1 MSKTIRIMIAFETDK
16 EMEEE
21 FFEDDELPTDVDGW
35 ARFLQNRFTDQ
46 VDNDYRDPIVQVIDF
61 ANDEVEDVVSIQEAV
76 VKAGWVNA

>member
-61 ANDEVEDVVSIQEAV
+61 TNDEVEDVVSIQEAV